1 MSSGENKTLLAQL
14 VEHWTGIAEVM
25 DSIPYRPEFF
35 FRPYSH
41 YCSSSVHY
49 CEDHFHICFLF
60 VSLFVCFFIQ
70 GMTGSYLSFDSHVQ
84 YTQSNSEDESFH
96 LSQIEAIVQYFQSCL
111 VTGWGLFIER
121 LKNPLLVRYF
131 LLKRH
136 GLFRFPVSQDD
147 LTTN

>member
-41 YCSSSVHY
+41 YCLSSVHY

-60 VSLFVCFFIQ
+60 VCLFFSFKVWLAVILVLILMSSTPNPTQDKSHSIWVKSSQLYKIFKPTKRIVHTEF
-70 GMTGSYLSFDSHVQ
+70 YLKAFR
-84 YTQSNSEDESFH
+84 YEIRFH
-96 LSQIEAIVQYFQSCL
+96 TDY
-111 VTGWGLFIER
+111 
-121 LKNPLLVRYF
+121 
-131 LLKRH
+131 
-136 GLFRFPVSQDD
+136 
-147 LTTN
+147 